1 MLFFVAKKREWKV
14 RENLRKSARRVVTA
28 LTPRRAEFPRELKD
42 EGPRSKSRGR
52 LDDVPPTPK
61 LKPEDLEKGLDVKA
75 KWEER
80 KMKFGGKKMRS
91 GENPRSGYR

>member
-1 MLFFVAKKREWKV
+1 MAKKREWKV
-14 RENLRKSARRVVTA
+14 RENLRKSARKVVTA

-42 EGPRSKSRGR
+42 GDPRSKGRAR

-61 LKPEDLEKGLDVKA
+61 LPEDLEKGFSTKS

-91 GENPRSGYR
+91 GENPRSAYR